1 MIQIAHRLVGYQM
14 AGMRDVFLIGVFIA
28 IASPASSLAASS
40 AWLETDGGRVRLVTS
55 GVPDARGVLS
65 GALEIDLKEGWKTYW
80 RDPGGSGVP
89 PSLDV
94 SASPNIASAE
104 LSFPAPE
111 RFDDGYARWAGY
123 KHPVAL
129 PITFTVKAP
138 AEPAQIQAKI
148 FLGVCETI
156 CIPVQ
161 GQLAVDPASDPHDTA
176 DAAIVQAAL
185 AALPS
190 PERPDFGVSKLRS
203 DRDRVVVEA
212 RLPDR
217 ARQVD
222 LFVVSE
228 HGYVFG
234 TPELQEKDGKV
245 LFSVPILERPAT
257 APTEG
262 VLHYTLVT
270 ESGSVD
276 GTLPFP

>member
-1 MIQIAHRLVGYQM
+1 MFQIVQWPIGLQM
-14 AGMRDVFLIGVFIA
+14 AAMRDVLLIAAFIA

-55 GVPDARGVLS
+55 GVPDGQGALS
-65 GALEIDLKEGWKTYW
+65 GALEIDLKQGWKTYW

-123 KHPVAL
+123 KHSVTLPV
-129 PITFTVKAP
+129 TFIVKAP
-138 AEPAQIQAKI
+138 AEPAKIEAKI

-161 GQLAVDPASDPHDTA
+161 GQLTVDPASDRNDAA
-176 DAAIVQAAL
+176 DAAVVQAAL
-185 AALPS
+185 AALPLPAN
-190 PERPDFGVSKLRS
+190 PEFGLFKLRS
-203 DRDRVVVEA
+203 DPSMLVVEA
-212 RLPDR
+212 RLPDQ
-217 ARQVD
+217 ARHAD
-222 LFVVSE
+222 LFIASE

-234 TPELQEKDGKV
+234 IPEGQEKDGKI
-245 LFSVPILERPAT
+245 LFSVPIQERPAT
-257 APTEG
+257 APAEG
-262 VLHYTLVT
+262 ALHYTLVT
-270 ESGSVD
+270 DSGSVD

>member
-1 MIQIAHRLVGYQM
+1 MFQIVQWPIGPQM
-14 AGMRDVFLIGVFIA
+14 AVMRGKLLIAAFMT

-55 GVPDARGVLS
+55 GVPDAQGTLS
-65 GALEIDLKEGWKTYW
+65 GALEIDLKQGWKTYW

-111 RFDDGYARWAGY
+111 RFDDGYVRWAGY
-123 KHPVAL
+123 KHSVTLPV
-129 PITFTVKAP
+129 TFTVKAP
-138 AEPAQIQAKI
+138 AEPAKIQASI

-161 GQLAVDPASDPHDTA
+161 GQLTVDPASERDDSA
-176 DAAIVQAAL
+176 DAAIVHAAL
-185 AALPS
+185 AALPLPAN
-190 PERPDFGVSKLRS
+190 PEFGLSKLIS
-203 DRDRVVVEA
+203 DPSMLVAEA
-212 RLPDR
+212 RLPADVR
-217 ARQVD
+217 HVD
-222 LFVVSE
+222 LFIAGE

-234 TPELQEKDGKV
+234 TPERQEKDGKI
-245 LFSVPILERPAT
+245 LFSVPIMERPAN
-257 APTEG
+257 APAEG
-262 VLHYTLVT
+262 ALRYTLVT
-270 ESGSVD
+270 DSGSVD